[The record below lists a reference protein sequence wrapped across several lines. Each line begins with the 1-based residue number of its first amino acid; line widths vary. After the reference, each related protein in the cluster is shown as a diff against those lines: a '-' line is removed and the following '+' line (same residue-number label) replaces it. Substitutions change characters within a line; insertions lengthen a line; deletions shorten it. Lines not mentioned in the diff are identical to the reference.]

1 HGCWL
6 LTPLT
11 AHLYASFI
19 G

>member
-1 HGCWL
+1 
-6 LTPLT
+6 PLT